1 MYYKKRNPTLQASE
15 SQEEAVDTI
24 LTVTDRLF
32 SSVGDA
38 HEMVKQARQLAQVNR
53 GLVLMSLMHL
63 SLFCP
68 PREVAGIHG
77 ALDRKPFLTGGN
89 LTNIWNPGPG

>member
-1 MYYKKRNPTLQASE
+1 MFLFRYFSPPQASE

-38 HEMVKQARQLAQVNR
+38 HEMVKQARQLAQVGSIPYKYQN
-53 GLVLMSLMHL
+53 
-63 SLFCP
+63 
-68 PREVAGIHG
+68 
-77 ALDRKPFLTGGN
+77 
-89 LTNIWNPGPG
+89 

>member
-1 MYYKKRNPTLQASE
+1 MWGRGGIFYDLTHRFSFFCLRHGKSLLFSLQTYLMFRYFSPPQASE

-38 HEMVKQARQLAQVNR
+38 HEMVKQARQLAQVGSIPYKYQN
-53 GLVLMSLMHL
+53 
-63 SLFCP
+63 
-68 PREVAGIHG
+68 
-77 ALDRKPFLTGGN
+77 
-89 LTNIWNPGPG
+89 

>member
-1 MYYKKRNPTLQASE
+1 MYFNKRNTTLQASE

-38 HEMVKQARQLAQVNR
+38 HEMVKQARQLAQVDR
-53 GLVLMSLMHL
+53 GLVFMSLMHL

-68 PREVAGIHG
+68 PRGVTGIHG
-77 ALDRKPFLTGGN
+77 ALDRRPLLTGGN
-89 LTNIWNPGPG
+89 LTNLWNPGSG